1 MGRRSG
7 QDRAV
12 IVGYVEDGQDLMV
25 LAMKGWGEDE
35 PAWWLNLQAQS
46 QATVHLADR
55 PPRRV
60 SVHAAEGEERD
71 RLWAR
76 WRVVEP
82 KHDE

>member
-1 MGRRSG
+1 
-7 QDRAV
+7 V
-12 IVGYVEDGQDLMV
+12 
-25 LAMKGWGEDE
+25 GEDE

-55 PPRRV
+55 PLRRV

-82 KHDE
+82 KLDEYAALLSTPTAVIVLKPA